1 MLLFRTLL
9 ALTGLGLAGLLIG
22 FFWTRDRRLL
32 KYALWVS
39 GLAAV
44 LALAFFAGLFIARL

>member
-1 MLLFRTLL
+1 MLFFRTLL

-32 KYALWVS
+32 KYAVWVS
-39 GLAAV
+39 GVAAA